1 MIFSKS
7 VIVALATFVTLGLA
21 DPLSFTAWPTEPLE
35 AGKPVTL
42 RWAGGAHPDQVR
54 SNWS

>member
-1 MIFSKS
+1 MIFTKS
-7 VIVALATFVTLGLA
+7 VIAAMATLVTLGLA
-21 DPLSFTAWPTEPLE
+21 DELSFTAWPTEPLE

-42 RWAGGAHPDQVR
+42 RWTGGAHPDQVR